1 MKPIARTLVA
11 LLILILVAG
20 GVFYYWSFLRA
31 PPQPLITTTQ
41 RPGQFEF
48 FLDPPFFH
56 VAAGGGRN
64 ITVYLQRSPDFSGT
78 VRFELVNPPD
88 WIVYTPF
95 TVEAKDSNTTFTII
109 ASQDAPK
116 TELNLTMRSSSA
128 GVAEQYATLEMKV
141 VGVHAVT
148 SEWGSAVVFDTTKVI
163 DSDTL
168 KVLNSYSDGTF
179 VFSKMTPQLQSLA
192 RGDVLV
198 VPPSST
204 SLAKHGL
211 LRLVLSMTQQGGGV
225 VVQTIQA
232 TLFDELQEVNI
243 GETGSESAAPQ
254 RTPSGPASSGLML
267 GDAAFHD
274 SSKPLGWFEHGYVFT
289 LYDNEIGLSGPV
301 NIGGDTTFNF
311 QGKLALYLLPSINI
325 RGAFKLAS
333 FKIHLAFTQHLIF
346 QLHGSAG
353 SQLNWIE
360 PSLAQLYG
368 GNFYL
373 IPPILWVSATAKL
386 EGRASGILNQ
396 NVELDLN
403 EELFV
408 EAGPTYDADEGGWRM
423 YYRCNSQNEGVCAGP
438 AFDHTFTISP
448 GSGSDA
454 KLGIGPRI
462 EVGVNGDVGVASSA
476 GWAALSGSL
485 FANLRSQI
493 PSKPSSWVDWGI
505 DAYFGLGLS
514 VTIGRWEISHT
525 FGISYEWPLG
535 TFLGPYRLF
544 DGPNMAPLVDITD
557 PDDGTA
563 FDYGSMVQYP
573 TFKATAMDPEIGDL
587 CSASKSSLI
596 WKSDQDGK
604 IGEGC
609 ILPAVKLEKAGVHHI
624 TFTATDSEGKSSGK
638 TVAVTV
644 VPAKPIVY
652 LTKPQDGQT
661 FTMTLGYATV
671 TLEGYATVGLPGSVV
686 PCSQMD
692 FAPGYYVGYI
702 ASQAEPGTQYCTAQ
716 AKFDKAGSYVIYA
729 AVSDASGHHI
739 AYSNQAK
746 INVVEPSPG
755 ANSPPVVE
763 IISPH
768 DQDHFIHSNYMVP
781 LDGTV
786 YDPEG
791 DPLGAYRWVF
801 STYLPLPN
809 TWSRPT
815 LIATGPLPSSS
826 SCTLNQPCHVTA
838 TLNAGDYCQNYVAVE
853 GRLWLEARQ
862 TGPVE
867 QAGSSPALTIHLDC
881 QKPLKSVQPLPGT
894 LLWLSCE
901 DGLSDTTPAFS
912 VRIRRELYSLA
923 PDITSGSP

>member
-1 MKPIARTLVA
+1 VA
-11 LLILILVAG
+11 LLILTLAAG
-20 GVFYYWSFLRA
+20 GAFYYWSYLRA
-31 PPQPLITTTQ
+31 PPQPPITTTQ
-41 RPGQFEF
+41 HPVQFEF
-48 FLDPPFFH
+48 LLNPPFFH

-95 TVEAKDSNTTFTII
+95 TVEAKDSNATFTII
-109 ASQDAPK
+109 ASQNAPK
-116 TELNLTMRSSSA
+116 TELNLTMRASSA
-128 GVAEQYATLEMKV
+128 GAAEQYATLEMKL

-179 VFSKMTPQLQSLA
+179 VFPKMTPQLQSLA

-204 SLAKHGL
+204 SLAKYGL
-211 LRLVLSMTQQGGGV
+211 LRLVLSVTQQGGGV

-232 TLFDELQEVNI
+232 TLFDELQEVKI

-254 RTPSGPASSGLML
+254 GAPSGLASSGLML

-274 SSKPLGWFEHGYVFT
+274 SSKPQGWFEHGYIFT
-289 LYDNEIGLSGPV
+289 LYDNDIGLNGPV
-301 NIGGDTTFNF
+301 NLGGDATLNF
-311 QGKLALYLLPSINI
+311 QGKLTLQLLPGIDI

-333 FKIHLAFTQHLIF
+333 FKIHLAFAQDLTF
-346 QLHGSAG
+346 SLHGSAG
-353 SQLNWIE
+353 SQLNWNE
-360 PSLAQLYG
+360 PSLVQLYG
-368 GNFYL
+368 GSFYL
-373 IPPILWVSATAKL
+373 IPPILWVSAKASL

-396 NVELDLN
+396 NIELDLKN
-403 EELFV
+403 EFFTEV
-408 EAGPTYDADEGGWRM
+408 GPTYDADEGGWHM
-423 YYRCNSQNEGVCAGP
+423 YYRCNSANEGVCDGP
-438 AFDHTFTISP
+438 TVDKSFTISP

-462 EVGVNGDVGVASSA
+462 EVGVNGDVGVASAA
-476 GWAALSGSL
+476 GWAALSGD
-485 FANLRSQI
+485 FFMNLKSQI

-505 DAYFGLGLS
+505 DAYLGLGLQ
-514 VTIGRWEISHT
+514 VTIGRWGISHT
-525 FGISYEWPLG
+525 FGISYEWPSG
-535 TFLGPYRLF
+535 TLLGPYRLF
-544 DGPNMAPLVDITD
+544 DGPNMAPLVDIAY
-557 PDDGTA
+557 PNDGAT

-573 TFKATAMDPEIGDL
+573 AFKATALDPETGDM
-587 CSASKSSLI
+587 CSASKSSLT
-596 WKSDQDGK
+596 WESDQDGK

-609 ILPAVKLEKAGVHHI
+609 VLPTVKLEKAGVHRI

-661 FTMTLGYATV
+661 FTMTLGYAIV
-671 TLEGYATVGLPGSVV
+671 TLEGYAIVGLPGSVV

-702 ASQAEPGTQYCTAQ
+702 ASQPESGTQYCTAQ

-729 AVSDASGHHI
+729 AVRDASGHRI

-746 INVVEPSPG
+746 INVVEPSLG

-768 DQDHFIHSNYMVP
+768 DQVHFIYSNDMVP

-801 STYLPLPN
+801 STYSPLLHM
-809 TWSRPT
+809 WFIPT
-815 LIATGPLPSSS
+815 TIATGPLPSSS

-838 TLNAGDYCQNYVAVE
+838 TLNAGDYCQSYVAVE
-853 GRLWLEARQ
+853 GRLWLEANQ

-867 QAGSSPALTIHLDC
+867 QTGSSPALTIYLDC
-881 QKPLKSVQPLPGT
+881 QKSLQSVQPFPGT
-894 LLWLSCE
+894 LLWLSCK

-912 VRIRRELYSLA
+912 VRIRRELHSLA
-923 PDITSGSP
+923 PDIASGSP

>member
-1 MKPIARTLVA
+1 MA
-11 LLILILVAG
+11 LLILILAAG
-20 GVFYYWSFLRA
+20 GVFYYWSYLKA
-31 PPQPLITTTQ
+31 PPQPPITTTQ
-41 RPGQFEF
+41 RPVQFEF
-48 FLDPPFFH
+48 LLNPQFFH

-95 TVEAKDSNTTFTII
+95 TLEAKDSNATFTII
-109 ASQDAPK
+109 ASQNAPK
-116 TELNLTMRSSSA
+116 TELNLTMKASSS

-168 KVLNSYSDGTF
+168 KVLNSYSNGTF
-179 VFSKMTPQLQSLA
+179 VFPKMTPQLQSLA

-204 SLAKHGL
+204 SLAKYGL
-211 LRLVLSMTQQGGGV
+211 LRLVLSMTQQGAGV

-232 TLFDELQEVNI
+232 TLFDELQEVKI

-254 RTPSGPASSGLML
+254 GAPSGLASSELML
-267 GDAAFHD
+267 GHAAFHD
-274 SSKPLGWFEHGYVFT
+274 NSKPQGWFENAYIFT
-289 LYDNEIGLSGPV
+289 LYDNEIGLNGPV
-301 NIGGDTTFNF
+301 NLGGDATLNF
-311 QGKLALYLLPSINI
+311 QGKLTLDLLPGIDI

-333 FKIHLAFTQHLIF
+333 FKIHLAFAQDLTFSLR
-346 QLHGSAG
+346 GSAG
-353 SQLNWIE
+353 SQLNWNE
-360 PSLAQLYG
+360 PNLAQLYG
-368 GNFYL
+368 DSFYL
-373 IPPILWVSATAKL
+373 IPPILWVSATASL
-386 EGRASGILNQ
+386 EGRASGTLNQ
-396 NVELDLN
+396 NVELDLKN
-403 EELFV
+403 QFFTEV
-408 EAGPTYDADEGGWRM
+408 GPTYDADEGGWHM
-423 YYRCNSQNEGVCAGP
+423 YYRCNSANEGVCNGP
-438 AFDHTFTISP
+438 TFDPPTFTISP

-454 KLGIGPRI
+454 KLEIGPRI
-462 EVGVNGDVGVASSA
+462 EVGINGDVGVASSA
-476 GWAALSGSL
+476 GWATLSGD
-485 FANLRSQI
+485 FFMNLKSQI
-493 PSKPSSWVDWGI
+493 PSKPSWWIDWGI
-505 DAYFGLGLS
+505 DAYLGFGLQ
-514 VTIGRWEISHT
+514 VTIGRWGVSHT

-535 TFLGPYRLF
+535 TLLGPSRLF
-544 DGPNMAPLVDITD
+544 DGPNMAPLVDIAY
-557 PDDGTA
+557 PVDGAT

-573 TFKATAMDPEIGDL
+573 TFKATAIDPETGDM
-587 CSASKSSLI
+587 CGASKSSLT
-596 WKSDQDGK
+596 WTSDQDGK

-609 ILPAVKLEKAGVHHI
+609 VLPAVELKSAGVHHI
-624 TFTATDSEGKSSGK
+624 TFTATDSEGLSSGK

-661 FTMTLGYATV
+661 FTITLGYAYV
-671 TLEGYATVGLPGSVV
+671 TLEGYAIVGLPGTAV

-702 ASQAEPGTQYCTAQ
+702 ASQPEPGTQYCTAQ
-716 AKFDKAGSYVIYA
+716 AKFDKAGSYLIYA
-729 AVSDASGHHI
+729 AVRDASGHRI

-746 INVVEPSPG
+746 INVVEPTQG
-755 ANSPPVVE
+755 ANSPPVVD
-763 IISPH
+763 IKSPH
-768 DQDHFIHSNYMVP
+768 DQAHFLYSNDMVP

-801 STYLPLPN
+801 LIYSPVLHNWLI
-809 TWSRPT
+809 PT
-815 LIATGPLPSSS
+815 TIATGTLPSSS
-826 SCTLNQPCHVTA
+826 SCTQSQPCHVTA

-853 GRLWLEARQ
+853 GRLWLEANQ

-867 QAGSSPALTIHLDC
+867 QTGRSQAVTIYLDC
-881 QKPLKSVQPLPGT
+881 GKRLSSLQPFPGT

-912 VRIRRELYSLA
+912 ARIRRELYSLA